1 MQKIKERRM
10 KELKKE
16 KRRNYKRRRGRFR
29 LKERREEEN

>member
-16 KRRNYKRRRGRFR
+16 KRRNYKRRSGRFR